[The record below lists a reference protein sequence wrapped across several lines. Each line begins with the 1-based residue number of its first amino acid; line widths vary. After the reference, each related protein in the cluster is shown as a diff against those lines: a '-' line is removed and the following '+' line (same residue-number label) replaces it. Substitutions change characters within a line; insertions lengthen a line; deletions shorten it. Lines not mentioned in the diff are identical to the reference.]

1 MEPVCSWNN
10 HTNFRKYDSNIII
23 PGNSAVSRF
32 ARLFERVTQTTIEV
46 DKPGLTPAQRENDK
60 HIMDHVLELKK
71 FSRVDLKR
79 INYRILILDVQTV
92 SDIATACG
100 NILSREHTYT
110 YDPKMNRR

>member
-1 MEPVCSWNN
+1 MTATLSYLETVWFPDLRD
-10 HTNFRKYDSNIII
+10 FLR
-23 PGNSAVSRF
+23 
-32 ARLFERVTQTTIEV
+32 ETQTTIEV

-79 INYRILILDVQTV
+79 INYTV